1 MADPTL
7 DVFWHDDVLLHDTG
21 SGVFEHDPSP
31 LIEVSEL
38 HPENDVR
45 IRNIRSALRN
55 GPIAGRL
62 RWRDG
67 RHAGID
73 ELVHLHD
80 PAYVEEVH
88 EFCLGGGGV
97 LAWST
102 RVCEGS
108 WPASLAAAG
117 TALEATRAVLDGEC
131 TQSYALVRPP
141 GHHAQPATTDGYC
154 LFSNTALAADAA
166 IRSGLERVAIVD
178 WDVHHGNGT
187 QECLY
192 GRADV
197 LAISLHMPHG
207 SWSVAHPQTGSSL
220 EAGLGDGVG
229 HNVNIELGF
238 GSGDGAYVDAMERVV
253 APIVDAYRPQL
264 VMVACGQDANHF
276 DPNGR
281 QCLSMAGFRRLGEI
295 SRDLADRHCDGRLVM
310 IQEGGYARSYS
321 ALCMHATLEGVLRT
335 GKLLADPMA
344 FLPDDAGR
352 GEPGILAA
360 IGSMRRYWPI

>member
-1 MADPTL
+1 M
-7 DVFWHDDVLLHDTG
+7 
-21 SGVFEHDPSP
+21 FEHDPSP

-67 RHAGID
+67 RHAEID

-80 PAYVEEVH
+80 PAYVEEVR

-131 TQSYALVRPP
+131 AQSYALVRPP

-166 IRSGLERVAIVD
+166 IRSGLERVAIID

-192 GRADV
+192 RRADV
-197 LAISLHMPHG
+197 LAHLP
-207 SWSVAHPQTGSSL
+207 AHAPRLVVGGPSADREL
-220 EAGLGDGVG
+220 AGG
-229 HNVNIELGF
+229 
-238 GSGDGAYVDAMERVV
+238 GARRRRRA
-253 APIVDAYRPQL
+253 Q
-264 VMVACGQDANHF
+264 
-276 DPNGR
+276 R
-281 QCLSMAGFRRLGEI
+281 QHRARLRQRRRRLHRRHGA
-295 SRDLADRHCDGRLVM
+295 RGRADR
-310 IQEGGYARSYS
+310 S
-321 ALCMHATLEGVLRT
+321 TPT
-335 GKLLADPMA
+335 GL
-344 FLPDDAGR
+344 
-352 GEPGILAA
+352 
-360 IGSMRRYWPI
+360 SC

>member
-67 RHAGID
+67 RQAEID
-73 ELVHLHD
+73 ELVHLHE
-80 PAYVEEVH
+80 PAYVEEVR
-88 EFCLGGGGV
+88 EFCLCGGGV

-166 IRSGLERVAIVD
+166 IRSGLERVAIID

-229 HNVNIELGF
+229 HNVNVELTLCTRTRP
-238 GSGDGAYVDAMERVV
+238 RVRRRTTS
-253 APIVDAYRPQL
+253 P
-264 VMVACGQDANHF
+264 AN
-276 DPNGR
+276 
-281 QCLSMAGFRRLGEI
+281 
-295 SRDLADRHCDGRLVM
+295 
-310 IQEGGYARSYS
+310 
-321 ALCMHATLEGVLRT
+321 
-335 GKLLADPMA
+335 
-344 FLPDDAGR
+344 
-352 GEPGILAA
+352 
-360 IGSMRRYWPI
+360 